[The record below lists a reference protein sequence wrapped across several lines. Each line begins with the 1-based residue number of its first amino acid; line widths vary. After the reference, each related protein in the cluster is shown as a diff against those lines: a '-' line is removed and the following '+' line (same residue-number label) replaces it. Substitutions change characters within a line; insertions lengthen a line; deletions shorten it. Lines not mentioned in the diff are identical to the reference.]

1 MAQKEWVKLEDLA
14 EAQLTPMLRQYL
26 AAKAEADGALL
37 FFRMGDFYE
46 LFFEDALEAAELL
59 DLVVT
64 SRDGPDKKDRIP
76 MAGVPARAVDGY
88 LARLIRAGRTV
99 CICDQVE
106 DPKTAKGI
114 VKRAVTRTVTPRRSW
129 TTRRHW
135 KTS

>member
-64 SRDGPDKKDRIP
+64 SRDGPDTSGASTVGPLVTTQTSPALSSAPTRAPISRP
-76 MAGVPARAVDGY
+76 RFTSSSSSVGVARASLQIALGPV
-88 LARLIRAGRTV
+88 
-99 CICDQVE
+99 
-106 DPKTAKGI
+106 
-114 VKRAVTRTVTPRRSW
+114 
-129 TTRRHW
+129 
-135 KTS
+135 